1 MHQGNL
7 TGSLRKVK
15 DSVAD
20 IHNLVLKWNNHN
32 IEGLTVIEEIANIKL
47 ESVYVIFFLN
57 LFVGYT
63 VSFLIHVYILKM
75 IQ

>member
-47 ESVYVIFFLN
+47 ESVYVIFL
-57 LFVGYT
+57 LKIFVCYT
-63 VSFLIHVYILKM
+63 CQFYKFM
-75 IQ
+75 YTY